1 MILVLMEHAKGS
13 TRRRFIQGAVLAA
26 LGSGAALSTIV
37 DALAYQVCSEMW
49 CVDQGYAEC
58 MPCGDG
64 VDTWHEVY
72 YCYDAYNHQYFC
84 DYMYDDLGV
93 EC

>member
-1 MILVLMEHAKGS
+1 MEQPKGPS
-13 TRRRFIQGAVLAA
+13 RRKFIQGAVLAA

-37 DALAYQVCSEMW
+37 DALAYVPCDELY

-72 YCYDAYNHQYFC
+72 YCYDGHDIHYFC
-84 DYMYDDLGV
+84 ETMYDDLGV